1 MEYRGRTMSTDT
13 DVDFVALAHRLDLD
27 HRRR

>member
-1 MEYRGRTMSTDT
+1 MEYRRRTLSTDT
-13 DVDFVALAHRLDLD
+13 HVDVVALSYRLDLD